1 MQLDC
6 SALEPLLR
14 AKMQQMQATPLPQL
28 LQDQGLLRQ
37 WSQQHLLQVVQQSV
51 SFNAEEAPVVVQR
64 LWDGISKAPPDFSLE
79 GQWLE
84 RVDVKLQPTLQQRW
98 QQLQLQKWLEL
109 NYGEDVESHF
119 LARRESLEKIVY
131 GAIRVASVGLADEI
145 YLRLIGNEDSFAAL
159 ALQFSLGEERYTH
172 GLVGPVTV
180 DKLHPNIR
188 QAIQSLAVGDVHP
201 PLPLSRWYIIL
212 QLEHR
217 EPARLDEATRYQL
230 LQELFD
236 RDLNAQ
242 LDQTLDELLPRLL
255 TTTAPAPEA

>member
-1 MQLDC
+1 MQLAC
-6 SALEPLLR
+6 SDLEPLLR
-14 AKMQQMQATPLPQL
+14 ERMQQMHTKPLPQL
-28 LQDQGLLRQ
+28 LHDQGLLRQ
-37 WSQQHLLQVVQQSV
+37 WSQQHLLERVQQSV
-51 SFNAEEAPVVVQR
+51 GFSAEEAPAVVQR
-64 LWDGISKAPPDFSLE
+64 LWDGIGQPPPDFNLE
-79 GQWLE
+79 GQWLD
-84 RVDVKLQPTLQQRW
+84 RVDAKLQSTLQQRW

-145 YLRLIGNEDSFAAL
+145 YLRLIGGEESFAAL

-172 GLVGPVTV
+172 GLVGPMTV
-180 DKLHPNIR
+180 DKPHPSIR
-188 QAIQSLAVGDVHP
+188 QVLQTLAVGDVHP
-201 PLPLSRWYIIL
+201 PLPLNRWYFIL

-217 EPARLDEATRYQL
+217 EPARLDEATRFQL
-230 LQELFD
+230 LQELFE

-255 TTTAPAPEA
+255 TTTASEG